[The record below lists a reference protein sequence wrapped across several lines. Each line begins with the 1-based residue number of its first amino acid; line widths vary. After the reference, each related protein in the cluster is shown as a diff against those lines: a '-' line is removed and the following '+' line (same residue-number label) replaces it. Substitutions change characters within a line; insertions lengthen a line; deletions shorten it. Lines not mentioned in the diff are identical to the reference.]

1 VQSSGP
7 NFGLVKFL
15 VYFSTRGSYQ
25 LSGFTGNTGKMGIY
39 KMADTEVFDY
49 QAGAE
54 EGIRPTRIFASR

>member
-1 VQSSGP
+1 
-7 NFGLVKFL
+7 
-15 VYFSTRGSYQ
+15 
-25 LSGFTGNTGKMGIY
+25 MGIY

>member
-1 VQSSGP
+1 VDRILGWL
-7 NFGLVKFL
+7 NFW
-15 VYFSTRGSYQ
+15 
-25 LSGFTGNTGKMGIY
+25 FTSQPGAATGYPVFAGNTGKMGIY